1 MSPIRLSSTFWA
13 KQVLNMTI
21 TRNIPEVLFTVLAT
35 LEKKKR
41 VALFGKKE
49 AMEDSA
55 RRVTASKRLHV
66 NQ

>member
-1 MSPIRLSSTFWA
+1 
-13 KQVLNMTI
+13 MTI
-21 TRNIPEVLFTVLAT
+21 SRNIPEACLQCL
-35 LEKKKR
+35 KKIKR

-55 RRVTASKRLHV
+55 RRATANKKLHV

>member
-1 MSPIRLSSTFWA
+1 MSLKRLNSTFWA
-13 KQVLNMTI
+13 KQVLIMTI
-21 TRNIPEVLFTVLAT
+21 SRNIPEACLQCL
-35 LEKKKR
+35 KKIKR

-55 RRVTASKRLHV
+55 RRATANKKLHV